1 MTGESLIE
9 LLHRGNYSCV
19 IEKEGEVR
27 TFQRKGIIDLYELF
41 QTERSFLKGATV
53 ADKVIGKGAAALMVL
68 GEVGHVYADTV
79 SKSAATFFRRANIPV
94 TWGVLAPFIINRRGD
109 GKCPLEKAC
118 EGIGTPEAAYPI
130 IQDFVRHTFDTAY

>member
-53 ADKVIGKGAAALMVL
+53 VDLWMQYATLCGFAILFSLAAAIT
-68 GEVGHVYADTV
+68 YKKR
-79 SKSAATFFRRANIPV
+79 S
-94 TWGVLAPFIINRRGD
+94 
-109 GKCPLEKAC
+109 
-118 EGIGTPEAAYPI
+118 
-130 IQDFVRHTFDTAY
+130 